1 MSIWWFLWFILS
13 SILLGTTIW
22 SFTILFKQK
31 RAWAAYAKSKGL
43 VFTKGT
49 LSGPCAMEGS
59 IDGFNV
65 SFFTAIQEQED
76 SRKNRQLT
84 VIQLVLGKPFIDFLA
99 AGTSEMLPFLNSME
113 IVSPHSLENDKWNS
127 KANHIYSRNKEAV
140 NLYLTDN
147 RIAILNNILKLSNS
161 DNLILL
167 DDEKGVFRFETS
179 NPLTDDVKID
189 KLVTKLMV
197 SINKLLPDTK
207 EIAKF
212 KKKYTAKENS

>member
-1 MSIWWFLWFILS
+1 
-13 SILLGTTIW
+13 
-22 SFTILFKQK
+22 
-31 RAWAAYAKSKGL
+31 
-43 VFTKGT
+43 
-49 LSGPCAMEGS
+49 MEGS